1 MQFKKKLV
9 FETEYW
15 RIGLAEEQTYLGYCV
30 VALKRQ
36 DGKRGDLVDLTQEE
50 FLDFFTVVK
59 KFEAA
64 LRGAFGATMF
74 NWSCLMNN
82 AYQLPDPKPH
92 VHWHVK
98 PRYSHSVEFEGEV
111 FEDARF
117 GHHYTLLEDLNRIVS
132 DDMQEKIIAKIQE
145 NLPL

>member
-1 MQFKKKLV
+1 MRFKKKLV
-9 FETEYW
+9 FETDYW
-15 RIGLAEEQTYLGYCV
+15 RVGLAEEQTYLGYCV

-36 DGKRGDLVDLTQEE
+36 GCGDLAELTKEE
-50 FLDFFTVVK
+50 VVNFFEVVK
-59 KFEAA
+59 TFEKA
-64 LRGAFGATMF
+64 LRSAFGATMF
-74 NWSCLMNN
+74 NWSCLMNS

-98 PRYSHSVEFEGEV
+98 PRYNHSVDFGREI
-111 FEDARF
+111 FEDIRF

-132 DDMQEKIIAKIQE
+132 DEMQNKIITKIQE